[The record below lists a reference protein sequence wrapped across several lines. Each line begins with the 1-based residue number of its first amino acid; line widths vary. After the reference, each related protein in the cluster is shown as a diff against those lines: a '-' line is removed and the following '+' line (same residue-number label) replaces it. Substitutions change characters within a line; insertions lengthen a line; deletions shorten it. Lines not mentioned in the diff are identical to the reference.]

1 MPLDSKSSKN
11 LFLLAF
17 FGISLFASSEKVDF
31 SISEKYQDLS
41 SEIFKNISSHHYTR
55 EIDKESF
62 NDLYIDALLEELDG
76 NKNLFLSYEI
86 KSFKRKSSNY
96 KKNRENFDINLAYE
110 ILNTYF
116 NRVIEISEYQI
127 KLAKKDSFD
136 LSIDESI
143 DIFYD
148 DNEYASTMLE
158 LKERWRKTTKNDFIV
173 SVLAKDDEDEIISN
187 LTNRY
192 ERRIKRVLQRKDEDI
207 FLLAINIMTRQ
218 FDPHSTYLSPY
229 NAEDFEIDMSL
240 KLGGIGALL
249 SNSATEDYA
258 IIVSLVPGGPAEKNG
273 ELEPNDKIVK
283 IKQQN
288 EDIFEDVTGWRID
301 EVVQKVRGEPQT
313 FVTLEIIPGDA
324 EDNSV
329 RKIVEIER
337 EIVELEERAA
347 KSKIYSLNKNGSEYK
362 IGIIDLPSF
371 YLDFE
376 AWQARDPNYKSSSK
390 DVKNILDEF
399 KKQSVDAVLVD
410 LRNNSGGALTEA
422 NKLTGLFTSAGAT
435 LQIKESNG
443 NIIPWGDARVRQAWS
458 KPMAVLVN
466 RYSASASEIFAGAI
480 QDYQRGLVIGQRT
493 FGKGTVQRLD
503 NLSEGQLKITE
514 SKFYRVSG
522 DSTQSRGI
530 DPDIVLPSTWDIE
543 TVGESS
549 LPTHLPWDKIKPT
562 RYRTF
567 TEDSIAIEKTI
578 VAFEERLSTDP
589 NLIYLKD
596 VRSRYDQ
603 NKNKMELSLNIDER
617 RSEQEERKQWLLEV
631 ENKRRSSLGME
642 IFKDYESMDEFN
654 DNFDAEDI
662 DTIRDYSLLQG
673 IEIIGDY
680 IDSESNFLSWRNT

>member
-1 MPLDSKSSKN
+1 M
-11 LFLLAF
+11 
-17 FGISLFASSEKVDF
+17 
-31 SISEKYQDLS
+31 
-41 SEIFKNISSHHYTR
+41 
-55 EIDKESF
+55 
-62 NDLYIDALLEELDG
+62 
-76 NKNLFLSYEI
+76 
-86 KSFKRKSSNY
+86 
-96 KKNRENFDINLAYE
+96 
-110 ILNTYF
+110 
-116 NRVIEISEYQI
+116 
-127 KLAKKDSFD
+127 
-136 LSIDESI
+136 SIDEGI
-143 DIFYD
+143 DIFHD

-192 ERRIKRVLQRKDEDI
+192 ERRIKRVLQRKNEDI

-567 TEDSIAIEKTI
+567 AEDSIAIEKTI

>member
-1 MPLDSKSSKN
+1 MKKITKN
-11 LFLLAF
+11 LFLLPF
-17 FGISLFASSEKVDF
+17 FWISLFVSSDKVDF
-31 SISEKYQDLS
+31 SISEKYQGLS

-55 EIDKESF
+55 EIDEESF

-86 KSFKRKSSNY
+86 KSFKRKSTNY
-96 KKNRENFDINLAYE
+96 KKNREDFNIDLAYE

-127 KLAKKDSFD
+127 KLAKKDSFN
-136 LSIDESI
+136 LSIDESV

-148 DNEYASTMLE
+148 DNEYAPTMYE

-173 SVLAKDDEDEIISN
+173 SVLAKDDENEIISN

-273 ELEPNDKIVK
+273 ELGPNDKIVK

-329 RKIVEIER
+329 RKIIEIER

-390 DVKNILDEF
+390 DVKNILEDF

-530 DPDIVLPSTWDIE
+530 NPDIVLPSTWDIE

-549 LPTHLPWDKIKPT
+549 LPTHLPWDRIKPT

-567 TEDSIAIEKTI
+567 TKDSIAIEKTI
-578 VAFEERLSTDP
+578 IAFEERLSSDP
-589 NLIYLKD
+589 NLVYLKD
-596 VRSRYDQ
+596 VRSRYDK

-617 RSEQEERKQWLLEV
+617 RFEQEERKQWLLEV

-642 IFKDYESMDEFN
+642 IFKDYESLDEFN
-654 DNFDAEDI
+654 DNFDPEDI
-662 DTIRDYSLLQG
+662 DIIRDYSLLQG

-680 IDSESNFLSWRNT
+680 IDLESNFLSWRNT

>member
-1 MPLDSKSSKN
+1 MKKITKN
-11 LFLLAF
+11 LFLLPF
-17 FGISLFASSEKVDF
+17 FWISLFVSSDKVDF
-31 SISEKYQDLS
+31 SISEKYQGLS

-55 EIDKESF
+55 EIDEESF

-86 KSFKRKSSNY
+86 KSFKRKSTNY
-96 KKNRENFDINLAYE
+96 KKNREDFNIDLAYE

-127 KLAKKDSFD
+127 KVAKKDSFN
-136 LSIDESI
+136 LSIDESV

-148 DNEYASTMLE
+148 DNEYAPTMYE

-173 SVLAKDDEDEIISN
+173 SVLAKDDENEIISN

-273 ELEPNDKIVK
+273 ELGPNDKIVK

-313 FVTLEIIPGDA
+313 YVTLEIIPGDA

-329 RKIVEIER
+329 RKIIEIER

-390 DVKNILDEF
+390 DVKNILEDF

-530 DPDIVLPSTWDIE
+530 NPDIVLPSTWDIE

-578 VAFEERLSTDP
+578 IAFEERLSSDP
-589 NLIYLKD
+589 NLVYLKD
-596 VRSRYDQ
+596 VRSRYDK

-617 RSEQEERKQWLLEV
+617 RFEQEERKQWLLEV

-642 IFKDYESMDEFN
+642 IFKDYESLDEFN
-654 DNFDAEDI
+654 DNFDPEDI
-662 DTIRDYSLLQG
+662 DIIRDYSLLQG

>member
-1 MPLDSKSSKN
+1 MKKITKN
-11 LFLLAF
+11 LFLLTF
-17 FGISLFASSEKVDF
+17 FWISLFVSSDKVDF
-31 SISEKYQDLS
+31 SISEKYQSLS

-55 EIDKESF
+55 EIDEESF

-86 KSFKRKSSNY
+86 KSFKRKSTNY
-96 KKNRENFDINLAYE
+96 KKNREDFNIDLAYE

-127 KLAKKDSFD
+127 KLAKKDSFN
-136 LSIDESI
+136 LSIDESV

-148 DNEYASTMLE
+148 DNEYAPTMYE

-173 SVLAKDDEDEIISN
+173 SVLAKDDENEIISN

-273 ELEPNDKIVK
+273 ELGPNDKIVK

-301 EVVQKVRGEPQT
+301 EVVQKVRGDPQT

-329 RKIVEIER
+329 RKIIEIER

-390 DVKNILDEF
+390 DVKNILEDF

-530 DPDIVLPSTWDIE
+530 NPDIVLPSTWDIE

-549 LPTHLPWDKIKPT
+549 LPTHLPWDRIKPT

-567 TEDSIAIEKTI
+567 TKDSIAIEKTI
-578 VAFEERLSTDP
+578 IAFEERLSSDP
-589 NLIYLKD
+589 NLVYLKD
-596 VRSRYDQ
+596 VRSRYDK

-617 RSEQEERKQWLLEV
+617 RFEQEERKQWLLEV

-642 IFKDYESMDEFN
+642 IFKDYESLDEFN
-654 DNFDAEDI
+654 DNFDPEDI
-662 DTIRDYSLLQG
+662 DIIRDYSLLQG

>member
-1 MPLDSKSSKN
+1 MKKITKN
-11 LFLLAF
+11 LFLLPF
-17 FGISLFASSEKVDF
+17 FWISLFVSSDKVDF
-31 SISEKYQDLS
+31 SISEKYQGLS

-55 EIDKESF
+55 DIDEESF

-86 KSFKRKSSNY
+86 KSFKRKSTNY
-96 KKNRENFDINLAYE
+96 KKNKEDFNIDLAYE

-127 KLAKKDSFD
+127 KVAKKDSFN
-136 LSIDESI
+136 LSIDESV

-148 DNEYASTMLE
+148 DNEYAPTMYE

-173 SVLAKDDEDEIISN
+173 SVLAKDDKNEIISN

-273 ELEPNDKIVK
+273 ELGPNDKIVK

-329 RKIVEIER
+329 RKIIEIER

-390 DVKNILDEF
+390 DVKNILEDF

-530 DPDIVLPSTWDIE
+530 NPDIVLPSTWDIE

-549 LPTHLPWDKIKPT
+549 LPTHLPWDRIKPT

-567 TEDSIAIEKTI
+567 TKDSIAIEKTI
-578 VAFEERLSTDP
+578 IAFEERLSSDP
-589 NLIYLKD
+589 NLVYLKD
-596 VRSRYDQ
+596 VRSRYDK

-617 RSEQEERKQWLLEV
+617 RFEQEERKQWLLEV

-642 IFKDYESMDEFN
+642 IFKDYESLDEFN
-654 DNFDAEDI
+654 DNFDPEDI
-662 DTIRDYSLLQG
+662 DIIRDYSLLQG

>member
-1 MPLDSKSSKN
+1 MKKITKN
-11 LFLLAF
+11 LFLLPF
-17 FGISLFASSEKVDF
+17 FWISLFVSSDKVDF
-31 SISEKYQDLS
+31 SISEKYQGLS

-55 EIDKESF
+55 DIDEESF

-86 KSFKRKSSNY
+86 KSFKRKSTNY
-96 KKNRENFDINLAYE
+96 KKNREDFNIDLAYE

-127 KLAKKDSFD
+127 KVAKKDSFN
-136 LSIDESI
+136 LSIDESV

-148 DNEYASTMLE
+148 DNEYAPTMYE

-173 SVLAKDDEDEIISN
+173 SVLAKDDENEIISN

-273 ELEPNDKIVK
+273 ELGPNDKIVK

-329 RKIVEIER
+329 RKIIEIER

-390 DVKNILDEF
+390 DVKNILEDF

-530 DPDIVLPSTWDIE
+530 NPDIVLPSTWDIE

-549 LPTHLPWDKIKPT
+549 LPTHLPWDRIKPT

-578 VAFEERLSTDP
+578 IAFEERLSSDP
-589 NLIYLKD
+589 NLVYLKD
-596 VRSRYDQ
+596 VRSRYDK

-617 RSEQEERKQWLLEV
+617 RFEQEERKQWLLEV

-642 IFKDYESMDEFN
+642 IFKDYESLDEFN
-654 DNFDAEDI
+654 DNFDPEDI
-662 DTIRDYSLLQG
+662 DIIRDYSLLQG

>member
-1 MPLDSKSSKN
+1 MKKITKN
-11 LFLLAF
+11 LFLLSF
-17 FGISLFASSEKVDF
+17 FGISLLASSDKVDF
-31 SISEKYQDLS
+31 SISEKYQGLS

-55 EIDKESF
+55 EIDEESF
-62 NDLYIDALLEELDG
+62 NNLYIEALLEELDG

-86 KSFKRKSSNY
+86 RSFKRKSTNY

-116 NRVIEISEYQI
+116 NRVIEISKYQM

-136 LSIDESI
+136 LSIDEDI

-148 DNEYASTMLE
+148 DNEYASSMLE

-173 SVLAKDDEDEIISN
+173 SVLAKDEEDEIISN

-249 SNSATEDYA
+249 SSSATEDYS

-273 ELEPNDKIVK
+273 ELYPNDKIVK
-283 IKQQN
+283 IKQHN

-313 FVTLEIIPGDA
+313 FVTLEVIPGDA
-324 EDNSV
+324 EDNSI

-347 KSKIYSLNKNGSEYK
+347 KSKIYSLNKNGNEYK

-376 AWQARDPNYKSSSK
+376 AWQARDPNYKSSSR
-390 DVKNILDEF
+390 DVKNILEEF

-503 NLSEGQLKITE
+503 SLSEGQLKITE

-530 DPDIVLPSTWDIE
+530 DPDIILPSTWDIE

-567 TEDSIAIEKTI
+567 TEDSIAINKTI
-578 VAFEERLSTDP
+578 VAFEERLFNDP

-603 NKNKMELSLNIDER
+603 NKNKMKLSLNMDKR
-617 RSEQEERKQWLLEV
+617 RIEQDERKQWLLKV
-631 ENKRRSSLGME
+631 ENNRRSSLGME
-642 IFKDYESMDEFN
+642 IFKDYESMDKFN
-654 DNFDAEDI
+654 DNFDPEDI

>member
-1 MPLDSKSSKN
+1 M
-11 LFLLAF
+11 
-17 FGISLFASSEKVDF
+17 
-31 SISEKYQDLS
+31 
-41 SEIFKNISSHHYTR
+41 
-55 EIDKESF
+55 
-62 NDLYIDALLEELDG
+62 YIDALLEELDG

-136 LSIDESI
+136 LSIDEGI

>member
-1 MPLDSKSSKN
+1 M
-11 LFLLAF
+11 
-17 FGISLFASSEKVDF
+17 
-31 SISEKYQDLS
+31 
-41 SEIFKNISSHHYTR
+41 
-55 EIDKESF
+55 
-62 NDLYIDALLEELDG
+62 YIDALLEELDG

-136 LSIDESI
+136 LSIDEDI
-143 DIFYD
+143 DIFYE
-148 DNEYASTMLE
+148 DNQYASTMLE

-329 RKIVEIER
+329 RKIIEIER

-390 DVKNILDEF
+390 DVKNILNEF

>member
-1 MPLDSKSSKN
+1 M
-11 LFLLAF
+11 
-17 FGISLFASSEKVDF
+17 
-31 SISEKYQDLS
+31 Y
-41 SEIFKNISSHHYTR
+41 
-55 EIDKESF
+55 
-62 NDLYIDALLEELDG
+62 
-76 NKNLFLSYEI
+76 
-86 KSFKRKSSNY
+86 KR
-96 KKNRENFDINLAYE
+96 
-110 ILNTYF
+110 
-116 NRVIEISEYQI
+116 Q
-127 KLAKKDSFD
+127 KKDSFN
-136 LSIDESI
+136 LSIDEDI

-313 FVTLEIIPGDA
+313 LVTLEIIPGDA

>member
-1 MPLDSKSSKN
+1 LKKITKN
-11 LFLLAF
+11 LFLLSF
-17 FGISLFASSEKVDF
+17 FWISLFVSSDKVDF
-31 SISEKYQDLS
+31 SISEKYQGLS

-55 EIDKESF
+55 ELDEEGF

-86 KSFKRKSSNY
+86 KSFKRKSTNY
-96 KKNRENFDINLAYE
+96 KKNREDFNIDLAYE

-127 KLAKKDSFD
+127 KVAKKDSFN
-136 LSIDESI
+136 LSIDESV

-148 DNEYASTMLE
+148 DNEYAPTMYE

-173 SVLAKDDEDEIISN
+173 SVLAKDDENEIISN

-273 ELEPNDKIVK
+273 ELGPNDKIVK

-329 RKIVEIER
+329 RKIIEIER

-390 DVKNILDEF
+390 DVKNILEDF

-530 DPDIVLPSTWDIE
+530 NPDIVLPSTWDIE

-578 VAFEERLSTDP
+578 IAFEERLSSDP
-589 NLIYLKD
+589 NLVYLKD
-596 VRSRYDQ
+596 VRSRYDK

-617 RSEQEERKQWLLEV
+617 RFEQEERKQWLLEV

-642 IFKDYESMDEFN
+642 IFKDYESLDEFN
-654 DNFDAEDI
+654 DNFDPEDI
-662 DTIRDYSLLQG
+662 DIIRDYSLLQG

>member
-1 MPLDSKSSKN
+1 MDIFIVSSD
-11 LFLLAF
+11 
-17 FGISLFASSEKVDF
+17 KVDF
-31 SISEKYQDLS
+31 SISEKYQGLS

-55 EIDKESF
+55 EIDEESF

-86 KSFKRKSSNY
+86 KSFKRKSTNY
-96 KKNRENFDINLAYE
+96 KKNREDFNIDLAYE

-127 KLAKKDSFD
+127 KLAKKDSFN
-136 LSIDESI
+136 LSIDESV

-148 DNEYASTMLE
+148 DNEYAPTMYE

-173 SVLAKDDEDEIISN
+173 SVLAKDDENEIISN

-273 ELEPNDKIVK
+273 ELGPNDKIVK

-329 RKIVEIER
+329 RKIIEIER

-390 DVKNILDEF
+390 DVKNILEDF

-530 DPDIVLPSTWDIE
+530 NPDIVLPSTWDIE

-549 LPTHLPWDKIKPT
+549 LPTHLPWDRIKPT

-578 VAFEERLSTDP
+578 IAFEERLSSDP
-589 NLIYLKD
+589 NLVYLKD
-596 VRSRYDQ
+596 VRSRYDK

-617 RSEQEERKQWLLEV
+617 RFEQEERKQWLLEV

-642 IFKDYESMDEFN
+642 IFKDYESLDEFN
-654 DNFDAEDI
+654 DNFDPEDI
-662 DTIRDYSLLQG
+662 DIIRDYSLLQG

-680 IDSESNFLSWRNT
+680 IDLESNFLSWRNT

>member
-1 MPLDSKSSKN
+1 MNKITKN

-17 FGISLFASSEKVDF
+17 FGISLFVSSEKVDF

-136 LSIDESI
+136 LSIDEGI

>member
-1 MPLDSKSSKN
+1 MKKIIKN
-11 LFLLAF
+11 LFLLSF
-17 FGISLFASSEKVDF
+17 FGISLLASSDKVDF
-31 SISEKYQDLS
+31 SISEKYQGLS

-55 EIDKESF
+55 EIDEESF
-62 NDLYIDALLEELDG
+62 NNLYIEALLEELDG

-86 KSFKRKSSNY
+86 RSFKRKSTNY

-127 KLAKKDSFD
+127 KLAKKDSFN
-136 LSIDESI
+136 LSIDEDI

-148 DNEYASTMLE
+148 DNEYASSMLE

-173 SVLAKDDEDEIISN
+173 SVLAKDEEDEIISN

-249 SNSATEDYA
+249 SNSATEDYS

-273 ELEPNDKIVK
+273 ELYPNDKIVK
-283 IKQQN
+283 IKQHN

-313 FVTLEIIPGDA
+313 FVTLEVIPGDA
-324 EDNSV
+324 EDNSI

-347 KSKIYSLNKNGSEYK
+347 KSKIYSLNKNGNEYK

-376 AWQARDPNYKSSSK
+376 AWQARDPNYKSSSR
-390 DVKNILDEF
+390 DVKNILEEF

-503 NLSEGQLKITE
+503 SLSEGQLKITE

-530 DPDIVLPSTWDIE
+530 DPDIILPSTWDIE

-567 TEDSIAIEKTI
+567 TEDSIAINKTI
-578 VAFEERLSTDP
+578 VAFEERLSSDP

-603 NKNKMELSLNIDER
+603 NKNKMKLSLNMDKR
-617 RSEQEERKQWLLEV
+617 RIEQDERKQWLLKV
-631 ENKRRSSLGME
+631 ENNRRSSLGME
-642 IFKDYESMDEFN
+642 IFKDYESMDKFN
-654 DNFDAEDI
+654 DNFDPEDI

>member
-1 MPLDSKSSKN
+1 M
-11 LFLLAF
+11 
-17 FGISLFASSEKVDF
+17 
-31 SISEKYQDLS
+31 
-41 SEIFKNISSHHYTR
+41 
-55 EIDKESF
+55 
-62 NDLYIDALLEELDG
+62 YIDALLEELDG

-136 LSIDESI
+136 LSIDEGI

-301 EVVQKVRGEPQT
+301 EVVQKIRGEPQT
-313 FVTLEIIPGDA
+313 LVTLEIIPGDA

-329 RKIVEIER
+329 RKIIEIER

>member
-1 MPLDSKSSKN
+1 MKKIIKN
-11 LFLLAF
+11 LFLLSF
-17 FGISLFASSEKVDF
+17 FGISLLASSDKVDF
-31 SISEKYQDLS
+31 SISEKYQGLS

-55 EIDKESF
+55 EIDEESF
-62 NDLYIDALLEELDG
+62 NNLYIEALLEELDG

-86 KSFKRKSSNY
+86 RSFKRKSTNY

-127 KLAKKDSFD
+127 KLAKKDSFN
-136 LSIDESI
+136 LSIDEDI

-148 DNEYASTMLE
+148 DNEYASSMLE

-173 SVLAKDDEDEIISN
+173 SVLAKDEEDEIISN

-249 SNSATEDYA
+249 SNSATEDYS

-273 ELEPNDKIVK
+273 ELYPNDKIVK
-283 IKQQN
+283 IKQHN

-313 FVTLEIIPGDA
+313 FVTLEVIPGDA
-324 EDNSV
+324 EDNSI

-347 KSKIYSLNKNGSEYK
+347 KSKIYSLNKNGNEYK

-376 AWQARDPNYKSSSK
+376 AWQARDPNYKSSSR
-390 DVKNILDEF
+390 DVKNILEEF

-503 NLSEGQLKITE
+503 SLSEGQLKITE

-530 DPDIVLPSTWDIE
+530 DPDIILPSTWDIE

-562 RYRTF
+562 RYITF
-567 TEDSIAIEKTI
+567 TEDSIAINKTI
-578 VAFEERLSTDP
+578 VAFEERLSSDP

-603 NKNKMELSLNIDER
+603 NKNKMKLSLNMDKR
-617 RSEQEERKQWLLEV
+617 RIEQDERKQWLLKV
-631 ENKRRSSLGME
+631 ENNRRSSLGME
-642 IFKDYESMDEFN
+642 IFKDYESMDKFN
-654 DNFDAEDI
+654 DNFDPEDI

>member
-1 MPLDSKSSKN
+1 MKLKKITKN
-11 LFLLAF
+11 LFLLSF
-17 FGISLFASSEKVDF
+17 FWISLFASSEKVDF

-41 SEIFKNISSHHYTR
+41 SEIFKNISSHHYSR

-62 NDLYIDALLEELDG
+62 NNLYIDALLEELDG

-136 LSIDESI
+136 LSIDEGI

-158 LKERWRKTTKNDFIV
+158 LKERWRKTTKNDFII
-173 SVLAKDDEDEIISN
+173 SILAKDNEDEIITN

-288 EDIFEDVTGWRID
+288 EDTFEDVTGWRID
-301 EVVQKVRGEPQT
+301 EVVQKIRGEPQT
-313 FVTLEIIPGDA
+313 LVTLEIIPGDA

-329 RKIVEIER
+329 RKIIEIER

-347 KSKIYSLNKNGSEYK
+347 KSKIYSLNKNGNEYK

-390 DVKNILDEF
+390 DVKNILEDF

-578 VAFEERLSTDP
+578 VAFKERLSTDP

-631 ENKRRSSLGME
+631 ENKRRSSLGIE

-654 DNFDAEDI
+654 DNFDPEDI

-680 IDSESNFLSWRNT
+680 IDSESNLISWRKT

>member
-1 MPLDSKSSKN
+1 MKKITKN
-11 LFLLAF
+11 LFLLPF
-17 FGISLFASSEKVDF
+17 FWISLFVSSDKVDF
-31 SISEKYQDLS
+31 SISEKYQGLS

-55 EIDKESF
+55 EIDEESF

-86 KSFKRKSSNY
+86 KSFKRKSTNY
-96 KKNRENFDINLAYE
+96 KKNREDFNIDLAYE

-127 KLAKKDSFD
+127 KVAKKDSFN
-136 LSIDESI
+136 LSIDESV

-148 DNEYASTMLE
+148 DNEYAPTMYE

-173 SVLAKDDEDEIISN
+173 SVLAKDDENEIISN

-192 ERRIKRVLQRKDEDI
+192 ERRIKRVLQRNDEDI

-273 ELEPNDKIVK
+273 ELGPNDKIVK

-313 FVTLEIIPGDA
+313 YVTLEIIPGDA

-329 RKIVEIER
+329 RKIIEIER

-390 DVKNILDEF
+390 DVKNILEDF

-522 DSTQSRGI
+522 DSTQSKGI
-530 DPDIVLPSTWDIE
+530 NPDIVLPSTWDIE

-567 TEDSIAIEKTI
+567 TKDSIAIEKTI
-578 VAFEERLSTDP
+578 IAFEERLSSDP
-589 NLIYLKD
+589 NLVYLKD
-596 VRSRYDQ
+596 VRSRYDK
-603 NKNKMELSLNIDER
+603 NKNKMELSLNIEER
-617 RSEQEERKQWLLEV
+617 RFEQEERKQWLLEV

-642 IFKDYESMDEFN
+642 IFKDYESLDEFN
-654 DNFDAEDI
+654 DNFDPEDI
-662 DTIRDYSLLQG
+662 DIIRDYSLLQG

>member
-1 MPLDSKSSKN
+1 LKKITKN
-11 LFLLAF
+11 LFLLTF
-17 FGISLFASSEKVDF
+17 FWISLFVSSDKVDF
-31 SISEKYQDLS
+31 SISEKYQGLS

-55 EIDKESF
+55 EIDEESF

-86 KSFKRKSSNY
+86 KSFKRKSTNY
-96 KKNRENFDINLAYE
+96 KKNKEDFNIDLAYE

-127 KLAKKDSFD
+127 KVAKKDSFN
-136 LSIDESI
+136 LSIDESV

-148 DNEYASTMLE
+148 DNEYAPTMYE

-173 SVLAKDDEDEIISN
+173 SVLAKDDENEIISN

-273 ELEPNDKIVK
+273 ELGPNDKIVK

-329 RKIVEIER
+329 RKIIEIER

-390 DVKNILDEF
+390 DVKNILEDF

-530 DPDIVLPSTWDIE
+530 NPDIVLPSTWDIE

-549 LPTHLPWDKIKPT
+549 LPTHLPWDRIKPT

-567 TEDSIAIEKTI
+567 TKDSIAIEKTI
-578 VAFEERLSTDP
+578 IAFEERLSSDP
-589 NLIYLKD
+589 NLVYLKD
-596 VRSRYDQ
+596 VRSRYDK

-617 RSEQEERKQWLLEV
+617 RFEQEERKQWLLEV

-642 IFKDYESMDEFN
+642 IFKDYESLDEFN
-654 DNFDAEDI
+654 DNFDPEDI
-662 DTIRDYSLLQG
+662 DIIRDYSLLQG

>member
-1 MPLDSKSSKN
+1 M
-11 LFLLAF
+11 
-17 FGISLFASSEKVDF
+17 
-31 SISEKYQDLS
+31 
-41 SEIFKNISSHHYTR
+41 
-55 EIDKESF
+55 
-62 NDLYIDALLEELDG
+62 
-76 NKNLFLSYEI
+76 
-86 KSFKRKSSNY
+86 
-96 KKNRENFDINLAYE
+96 AYE

-136 LSIDESI
+136 LSIDEGI

-376 AWQARDPNYKSSSK
+376 AWQARDPSYKSSSK

>member
-1 MPLDSKSSKN
+1 MKKITKN
-11 LFLLAF
+11 LFLLTF
-17 FGISLFASSEKVDF
+17 FWISLFVSSDKVDF
-31 SISEKYQDLS
+31 SISEKYQGLS

-55 EIDKESF
+55 EIDEESF

-86 KSFKRKSSNY
+86 KSFKRKSTNY
-96 KKNRENFDINLAYE
+96 KKNREDFNIDLAYE

-127 KLAKKDSFD
+127 KVAKKDSFN
-136 LSIDESI
+136 LSIDESV

-148 DNEYASTMLE
+148 DNEYAPTMYE

-173 SVLAKDDEDEIISN
+173 SVLAKDDENEIISN

-329 RKIVEIER
+329 RKIIEIER

-390 DVKNILDEF
+390 DVKNILEDF

-522 DSTQSRGI
+522 DSTQSKGI
-530 DPDIVLPSTWDIE
+530 NPDIVLPSTWDIE

-549 LPTHLPWDKIKPT
+549 LPTHLPWDRIKPT

-578 VAFEERLSTDP
+578 IAFEERLSSDP
-589 NLIYLKD
+589 NLVYLKD
-596 VRSRYDQ
+596 VRSRYDK

-617 RSEQEERKQWLLEV
+617 RFEQEERKQWLLEV

-642 IFKDYESMDEFN
+642 IFKDYESLDEFN
-654 DNFDAEDI
+654 DNFDPEDI
-662 DTIRDYSLLQG
+662 DIIRDYSLLQG

>member
-1 MPLDSKSSKN
+1 MKKITKN
-11 LFLLAF
+11 LFLLPF
-17 FGISLFASSEKVDF
+17 FWISLFVSSDKVDF

-55 EIDKESF
+55 EIDEESF
-62 NDLYIDALLEELDG
+62 NNLYIEALLEELDG

-86 KSFKRKSSNY
+86 RSFKRKSTNY

-127 KLAKKDSFD
+127 KLAKKDSFN
-136 LSIDESI
+136 LSIDEDI

-148 DNEYASTMLE
+148 DNEYASSMLE

-173 SVLAKDDEDEIISN
+173 SVLAKDEEDEIIFN

-249 SNSATEDYA
+249 SNSATEDYS

-273 ELEPNDKIVK
+273 ELYPNDKIVK
-283 IKQQN
+283 IKQHN

-313 FVTLEIIPGDA
+313 FVTLEVIPGDA
-324 EDNSV
+324 EDNSI

-347 KSKIYSLNKNGSEYK
+347 KSKIYSLNKNGNEYK

-376 AWQARDPNYKSSSK
+376 AWQARDPNYKSSSR
-390 DVKNILDEF
+390 DVKNILEEF

-503 NLSEGQLKITE
+503 SLSEGQLKITE

-530 DPDIVLPSTWDIE
+530 DPDIILPSTWDIE

-567 TEDSIAIEKTI
+567 TEDSIAINKTI
-578 VAFEERLSTDP
+578 VAFEERLSSDP

-603 NKNKMELSLNIDER
+603 NKNKMKLSLNMDKR
-617 RSEQEERKQWLLEV
+617 RIEQDERKQWLLKV
-631 ENKRRSSLGME
+631 ENNRRSSLGME
-642 IFKDYESMDEFN
+642 IFKDYESMDKFN
-654 DNFDAEDI
+654 DNFDPEDI

>member
-1 MPLDSKSSKN
+1 MKLKKITKN
-11 LFLLAF
+11 LFLLSF
-17 FGISLFASSEKVDF
+17 LGVSLFVSSEKVDF
-31 SISEKYQDLS
+31 SVSEKYQDLS

-127 KLAKKDSFD
+127 KLAKKDNFD
-136 LSIDESI
+136 LSVDEGI

-603 NKNKMELSLNIDER
+603 NKNKMELSLNIDKR

>member
-1 MPLDSKSSKN
+1 M
-11 LFLLAF
+11 
-17 FGISLFASSEKVDF
+17 
-31 SISEKYQDLS
+31 
-41 SEIFKNISSHHYTR
+41 
-55 EIDKESF
+55 
-62 NDLYIDALLEELDG
+62 YIDALLEELDG

-127 KLAKKDSFD
+127 KLAKKDSFN
-136 LSIDESI
+136 LSIDEGI

>member
-1 MPLDSKSSKN
+1 M
-11 LFLLAF
+11 
-17 FGISLFASSEKVDF
+17 
-31 SISEKYQDLS
+31 
-41 SEIFKNISSHHYTR
+41 
-55 EIDKESF
+55 
-62 NDLYIDALLEELDG
+62 YIDALLEELDG

-136 LSIDESI
+136 LSIDEGI

-376 AWQARDPNYKSSSK
+376 AWHARDPSYKSSSK

>member
-1 MPLDSKSSKN
+1 
-11 LFLLAF
+11 
-17 FGISLFASSEKVDF
+17 
-31 SISEKYQDLS
+31 
-41 SEIFKNISSHHYTR
+41 
-55 EIDKESF
+55 
-62 NDLYIDALLEELDG
+62 
-76 NKNLFLSYEI
+76 
-86 KSFKRKSSNY
+86 
-96 KKNRENFDINLAYE
+96 
-110 ILNTYF
+110 
-116 NRVIEISEYQI
+116 
-127 KLAKKDSFD
+127 
-136 LSIDESI
+136 
-143 DIFYD
+143 
-148 DNEYASTMLE
+148 MLE

>member
-1 MPLDSKSSKN
+1 MKKITKN
-11 LFLLAF
+11 LFLLTF
-17 FGISLFASSEKVDF
+17 FWISLFVSSDKVDF
-31 SISEKYQDLS
+31 SISEKYQGLS

-55 EIDKESF
+55 EIDEESF

-86 KSFKRKSSNY
+86 KSFKRKSTNY
-96 KKNRENFDINLAYE
+96 KKNREDFNIDLAYE

-127 KLAKKDSFD
+127 KVAKKDSFN
-136 LSIDESI
+136 LSIDESV

-148 DNEYASTMLE
+148 DNEYAPTMYE

-173 SVLAKDDEDEIISN
+173 SVLAKDDENEIISN

-273 ELEPNDKIVK
+273 ELGPNDKIVK

-329 RKIVEIER
+329 RKIIEIER

-390 DVKNILDEF
+390 DVKNILEDF

-530 DPDIVLPSTWDIE
+530 NPDIVLPSTWDIE

-549 LPTHLPWDKIKPT
+549 LPTHLPWDRIKPT

-567 TEDSIAIEKTI
+567 TKDSIAIEKTI
-578 VAFEERLSTDP
+578 IAFEERLSSDP
-589 NLIYLKD
+589 NLVYLKD
-596 VRSRYDQ
+596 VRSRYDK

-617 RSEQEERKQWLLEV
+617 RFEQEERKQWLLEV

-642 IFKDYESMDEFN
+642 IFKDYESLDEFN
-654 DNFDAEDI
+654 DNFDPEDI
-662 DTIRDYSLLQG
+662 DIIRDYSLLQG

>member
-1 MPLDSKSSKN
+1 MNKITKN

-31 SISEKYQDLS
+31 SISEKYQNLS

-136 LSIDESI
+136 LSIDEGI

-562 RYRTF
+562 RYRPF

-603 NKNKMELSLNIDER
+603 NQNKMELSLNIDER

-631 ENKRRSSLGME
+631 ENKRRLSLGME

>member
-1 MPLDSKSSKN
+1 MNKITKN

-17 FGISLFASSEKVDF
+17 FGISLFASSEQVDF
-31 SISEKYQDLS
+31 SISEKYKDLS

-136 LSIDESI
+136 LSIDEGI

-301 EVVQKVRGEPQT
+301 EVVQKVRGEPKT
-313 FVTLEIIPGDA
+313 LVTLEIIPGDA

-329 RKIVEIER
+329 RKIIEIER
-337 EIVELEERAA
+337 EIVELKERAA

-530 DPDIVLPSTWDIE
+530 DPDIILPSTWDIE

-562 RYRTF
+562 RYRAF

-578 VAFEERLSTDP
+578 FAFEERLSTDP

>member
-1 MPLDSKSSKN
+1 MKKITKN
-11 LFLLAF
+11 LFLLTF
-17 FGISLFASSEKVDF
+17 FWISLFVSSDKVDF
-31 SISEKYQDLS
+31 SISEKYQGLS

-55 EIDKESF
+55 EIDEESF

-86 KSFKRKSSNY
+86 KSFKRKSTNY
-96 KKNRENFDINLAYE
+96 KKNREDFNIDLAYE

-127 KLAKKDSFD
+127 KVAKKDSFN
-136 LSIDESI
+136 LSIDESV

-148 DNEYASTMLE
+148 DNEYAPTMYE

-173 SVLAKDDEDEIISN
+173 SVLAKDDENEIISN

-329 RKIVEIER
+329 RKIIEIER

-390 DVKNILDEF
+390 DVKNILEDF

-530 DPDIVLPSTWDIE
+530 NPDIVLPSTWDIE

-549 LPTHLPWDKIKPT
+549 LPTHLPWDRIKPT

-567 TEDSIAIEKTI
+567 TKDSIAIEKTI
-578 VAFEERLSTDP
+578 IAFEERLSSDP
-589 NLIYLKD
+589 NLVYLKD
-596 VRSRYDQ
+596 VRSRYDK
-603 NKNKMELSLNIDER
+603 NKNKIELSLNIDER
-617 RSEQEERKQWLLEV
+617 RFEQEERKQWLLEV

-642 IFKDYESMDEFN
+642 IFKDYESLDEFN
-654 DNFDAEDI
+654 DNFDPEDI
-662 DTIRDYSLLQG
+662 DIIRDYSLLQG

>member
-1 MPLDSKSSKN
+1 MKKITKN
-11 LFLLAF
+11 LFLLPF
-17 FGISLFASSEKVDF
+17 FWISLFVSSDKVDF
-31 SISEKYQDLS
+31 SISEKYQGLS

-55 EIDKESF
+55 DIDEESF

-86 KSFKRKSSNY
+86 KSFKRKSTNY
-96 KKNRENFDINLAYE
+96 KKNREDFNIDLAYE

-127 KLAKKDSFD
+127 KVAKKDSFN
-136 LSIDESI
+136 LSIDESV

-148 DNEYASTMLE
+148 DNEYAPTMYE

-173 SVLAKDDEDEIISN
+173 SVLAKDDKNEIISN

-273 ELEPNDKIVK
+273 ELGPNDKIVK

-329 RKIVEIER
+329 RKIIEIER

-390 DVKNILDEF
+390 DVKNILEDF

-522 DSTQSRGI
+522 DSTQSKGI
-530 DPDIVLPSTWDIE
+530 NPDIVLPSTWDIE

-578 VAFEERLSTDP
+578 IAFEERLSSDP
-589 NLIYLKD
+589 NLVYLKD
-596 VRSRYDQ
+596 VRSRYDK

-617 RSEQEERKQWLLEV
+617 RFEQEERKQWLLEV

-642 IFKDYESMDEFN
+642 IFKDYESLDEFN
-654 DNFDAEDI
+654 DNFDPEDI
-662 DTIRDYSLLQG
+662 DIIRDYSLLQG

-680 IDSESNFLSWRNT
+680 IDLESNFLSWRNT

>member
-1 MPLDSKSSKN
+1 MKKITKN
-11 LFLLAF
+11 LFLLPF
-17 FGISLFASSEKVDF
+17 FWISLFVSSDKVDF
-31 SISEKYQDLS
+31 SISEKYQGLS

-55 EIDKESF
+55 DIDEESF

-86 KSFKRKSSNY
+86 KSFKRKSTNY
-96 KKNRENFDINLAYE
+96 KKNREDFNIDLAYE

-127 KLAKKDSFD
+127 KVAKKDSFN
-136 LSIDESI
+136 LSIDESV

-148 DNEYASTMLE
+148 DNEYAPTMYE

-173 SVLAKDDEDEIISN
+173 SVLAKDDENEIISN

-273 ELEPNDKIVK
+273 ELGPNDKIVK

-329 RKIVEIER
+329 RKIIEIER

-390 DVKNILDEF
+390 DVKNILEDF

-530 DPDIVLPSTWDIE
+530 NPDIVLPSTWDIE

-549 LPTHLPWDKIKPT
+549 LPTHLPWDRIKPT

-578 VAFEERLSTDP
+578 IAFEERLSSDP
-589 NLIYLKD
+589 NLVYLKD
-596 VRSRYDQ
+596 VRSRYDK

-617 RSEQEERKQWLLEV
+617 RFEQEERKQWLLEV

-642 IFKDYESMDEFN
+642 IFKDYESLDEFN
-654 DNFDAEDI
+654 DNFDPEDI
-662 DTIRDYSLLQG
+662 DIIRDYSLLQG

-680 IDSESNFLSWRNT
+680 IDLESNFLSWRNT